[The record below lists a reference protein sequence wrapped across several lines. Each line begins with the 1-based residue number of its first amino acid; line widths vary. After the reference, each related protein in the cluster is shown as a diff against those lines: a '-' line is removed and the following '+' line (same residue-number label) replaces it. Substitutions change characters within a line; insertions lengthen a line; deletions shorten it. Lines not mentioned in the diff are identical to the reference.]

1 MPPKKRP
8 QQRSLK
14 AKLLF
19 HQQPLEGP
27 KHPCVLPQHPITHT
41 LQVPSKTIDH
51 STITS
56 WVTPQF
62 DTTAEN
68 RLLAPQ
74 KHHHRDRPKH
84 SSRKS
89 TRKFPHL
96 AFERPQSSSSNQS
109 EKNISR
115 RRPLVPVLSPQ
126 SCGDLSVHALQSLPY
141 VCTPPDIQTPESSV
155 KDNTIPPDQRE
166 NSLPRCI
173 LHTGTTK
180 SPEPGPVLVKD
191 TPEDKYGIKVTWR
204 RRRHLFAHLKEKGK
218 LSRSQFLAK
227 S

>member
-14 AKLLF
+14 AQLLF

-27 KHPCVLPQHPITHT
+27 KHPCVMPQHPITHT

-51 STITS
+51 TTITS

-84 SSRKS
+84 SSRKF
-89 TRKFPHL
+89 TRKFLHL

-126 SCGDLSVHALQSLPY
+126 SCGDCQYMPFKAYLMCAH
-141 VCTPPDIQTPESSV
+141 
-155 KDNTIPPDQRE
+155 
-166 NSLPRCI
+166 
-173 LHTGTTK
+173 
-180 SPEPGPVLVKD
+180 
-191 TPEDKYGIKVTWR
+191 
-204 RRRHLFAHLKEKGK
+204 HLIFRPQNHL
-218 LSRSQFLAK
+218 
-227 S
+227 